1 MPSFHD
7 FGSIGKNPRRLER
20 LEQGLKIIGDLRK
33 LLSKKEKVWLMGQQ
47 GNHVLRLGDTE
58 GA

>member
-33 LLSKKEKVWLMGQQ
+33 LLSKKEKVLANGTARESRFESWG
-47 GNHVLRLGDTE
+47 H
-58 GA
+58 